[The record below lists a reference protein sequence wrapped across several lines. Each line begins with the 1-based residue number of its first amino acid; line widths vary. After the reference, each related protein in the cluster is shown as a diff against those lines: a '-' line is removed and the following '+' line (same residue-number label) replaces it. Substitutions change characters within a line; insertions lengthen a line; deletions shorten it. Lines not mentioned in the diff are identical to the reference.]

1 MKLGVAGLA
10 LVIGTT
16 GCATSFEEAR
26 LVARSAPTKAAA
38 RDDAHCRHLA
48 DREAFWS
55 SFAVATGALAGAG
68 GVASIPIPDR
78 YQPFSVGGV
87 VLATV
92 TAAGA
97 KAYAHSLGVRWASE
111 CT

>member
-1 MKLGVAGLA
+1 MKLGVAGIALA
-10 LVIGTT
+10 LTSV
-16 GCATSFEEAR
+16 GCATSFEQAR
-26 LVARSAPTKAAA
+26 LVARTAPTKAAA
-38 RDDAHCRHLA
+38 RDDAHCRRLA

-55 SFAVATGALAGAG
+55 SFAIGTGALAGAG
-68 GVASIPIPDR
+68 GIASIPIPDR

-97 KAYAHSLGVRWASE
+97 KAYAHALGVRWASE
-111 CT
+111 CA